1 MILVEG
7 SCKNNKNGRI
17 NSTVV
22 MKLTVNLWSKIVST
36 GLWDLFMV
44 NFGKAVGIYI
54 TTDDDLCFVYEE
66 NYIFIKLV

>member
-22 MKLTVNLWSKIVST
+22 MKLTINMWSKIVST
-36 GLWDLFMV
+36 VLWDLFMV
-44 NFGKAVGIYI
+44 NFDKAVSNYI
-54 TTDDDLCFVYEE
+54 ITDDDL
-66 NYIFIKLV
+66 